1 MAKDEL
7 TTIRSIMKDVRVAM
21 LTSTSA
27 DGTLTSRPMATQEAE
42 FDGDAWFLLSRGSD
56 LAGEIATQPE
66 VNVAYSSSDSWL
78 SLSGR
83 AELVVDDRQK
93 AMLWNNAAEA
103 WFPGGEQDPDVVLLK
118 VSAVSAQFWDAPGK
132 LPALLDMVK
141 ARLTGEQAG
150 DVGTSKSTDL

>member
-1 MAKDEL
+1 
-7 TTIRSIMKDVRVAM
+7 
-21 LTSTSA
+21 
-27 DGTLTSRPMATQEAE
+27 
-42 FDGDAWFLLSRGSD
+42 
-56 LAGEIATQPE
+56 
-66 VNVAYSSSDSWL
+66 
-78 SLSGR
+78 
-83 AELVVDDRQK
+83 
-93 AMLWNNAAEA
+93 MLWNNATEA